1 MTDITAL
8 NAADMAQQIRNGV
21 LTARQVLDAHRARVE
36 AVNDTVNAFVTLD
49 WDRAGLRADALDRMA
64 TQGQF
69 TGALHGVPV
78 AIKDVFETKGLRTTY
93 GSQSFADH
101 VPTRDA
107 LHVKRL
113 RDAGAVIFG
122 KTNTPEFAFSGQTAN
137 LVSGTTRNPLDT
149 RKTVAGSS
157 GGAAAA
163 LAARMAPLA
172 DGSDLAGSTRTPAAW
187 CGVVGYRPTSGL
199 IPYDPN
205 PTPFDG
211 LSIPGPMARNVSDLV
226 LMLEV
231 MQGNT
236 STQPLGYWFEPPSL
250 SKLNAPVPPRKLA
263 MSLAPFGASVD
274 PSIQSVLAPV
284 ADICRSLGW
293 QIEEGAPDLEPL
305 MQFGGLIRGLSA
317 LGYRDAMQPDMALA
331 GASFISACASGEGLS
346 LQDLVD
352 YRRVRTQ
359 VWEATTRFFDT
370 YDFALWPTTT
380 GLAFSADLRDH
391 ELPEDWRTVTLTPV
405 LELPSISLP
414 FGTSRD
420 GMPVGLHIT
429 GPRGSDARLLRF
441 ARWIERTVSGD
452 HR

>member
-1 MTDITAL
+1 MTDITTL
-8 NAADMAQQIRNGV
+8 NATDMAQRIRTGA
-21 LTARQVLDAHRARVE
+21 LSARQVLDAHRARVE
-36 AVNDTVNAFVTLD
+36 AVKKTVNAFVTLD
-49 WDRAGLRADALDRMA
+49 WDRAAARADELDQMA
-64 TQGQF
+64 AQGQF
-69 TGALHGVPV
+69 AGPLHGVPV

-122 KTNTPEFAFSGQTAN
+122 KTNTPEFAFSGQTTN
-137 LVSGTTRNPLDT
+137 LISGTTRNPLDPA
-149 RKTVAGSS
+149 KTVAGSS

-163 LAARMAPLA
+163 LAARMTPLA
-172 DGSDLAGSTRTPAAW
+172 DGSDLGGSTRTPAGW

-211 LSIPGPMARNVSDLV
+211 LSIPGPMARTVSDLV

-236 STQPLGYWFEPPSL
+236 PTQPLGYWFEPPSL
-250 SKLNAPVPPRKLA
+250 SKLNRPVPPRKLA
-263 MSLAPFGASVD
+263 MSLAPFGASVA
-274 PSIQSVLAPV
+274 PSIQSALTPV
-284 ADICRSLGW
+284 ADICRAAGW
-293 QIEEGAPDLEPL
+293 QIENSAPDLEPL
-305 MQFGGLIRGLSA
+305 LPFGSLIRGLSA
-317 LGYRDAMQPDMALA
+317 LGYRDAMRPEMALA
-331 GASFISACASGEGLS
+331 GKSFVTACAAGEGLS
-346 LQDLVD
+346 LQDFVD
-352 YRRVRTQ
+352 YRRIRAQ
-359 VWEATTRFFDT
+359 VWEATVRFFDT

-380 GLAFSADLRDH
+380 GFAFSAELKDH

-405 LELPSISLP
+405 LELPSISIP
-414 FGTSRD
+414 FGTSSD